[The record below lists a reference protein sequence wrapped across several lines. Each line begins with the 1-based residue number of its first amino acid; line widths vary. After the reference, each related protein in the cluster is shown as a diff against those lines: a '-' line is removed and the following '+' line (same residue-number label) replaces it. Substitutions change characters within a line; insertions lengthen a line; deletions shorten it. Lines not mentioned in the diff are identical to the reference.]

1 MTKKEKAKRI
11 VGELKKLFPKTK
23 TALDYNSD
31 FNLLVAVILS
41 AQTTDKKVNELSPAL
56 F

>member
-1 MTKKEKAKRI
+1 MDNKKKTEEI

-31 FNLLVAVILS
+31 FNLLVAVMLS
-41 AQTTDKKVNELSPAL
+41 AQTTDKKSK
-56 F
+56 